1 MPVQVHGVVQDANDV
16 DREVVDHAIQDEVA
30 PSPSLSRNVERTE
43 PDVNFVARV
52 AIGKIWIVGQVGK
65 RRDKRATID
74 RGLSSPKFHTGPLKD
89 GDKVALGCLRET
101 NAPASA
107 QRHV

>member
-1 MPVQVHGVVQDANDV
+1 MPAQVHGVVLDSNDV
-16 DREVVDHAIQDEVA
+16 DRDVVDNAIEDEMA
-30 PSPSLSRNVERTE
+30 PSPSLSRNVERTQ
-43 PDVNFVARV
+43 PYVNLVARV

-65 RRDKRATID
+65 RRDECATID
-74 RGLSSPKFHTGPLKD
+74 RGLSSPKFHKSPLKD
-89 GDKVALGCLRET
+89 SDKVALGCFRET